1 MLLTMLI
8 DEKATPEQIPAEMR
22 QRMLAGSPAQIAEQV
37 QTRVFG
43 AGVDGLIINLPNGS
57 APGAVTAAVEALR
70 PVVIGTSG
78 RAL

>member
-1 MLLTMLI
+1 
-8 DEKATPEQIPAEMR
+8 
-22 QRMLAGSPAQIAEQV
+22 MLAGSPAQIAEQV

-57 APGAVTAAVEALR
+57 APGAVTAAAEASR

-78 RAL
+78 HAL